1 MARELEQQKL
11 DNLKLKKELEDSAS
25 LLGKLRQESKQ
36 LQEQVSNDTIK
47 IKAAADSLAE
57 ENRSLRN

>member
-11 DNLKLKKELEDSAS
+11 DNLKLRKELEDSAS